1 MVFRLHNQGYS
12 DAEAIEVNPNEDD
25 RHPRTFIATN
35 GQETN
40 TDMEKAWLYALRLH
54 DFSVGGGGNY

>member
-1 MVFRLHNQGYS
+1 M
-12 DAEAIEVNPNEDD
+12 IEVKPNEDD
-25 RHPRTFIATN
+25 CHPRTFIATN
-35 GQETN
+35 GQETH